1 SLARTRERLDDYT
14 LELQRHGMESVER
27 EVRWL
32 NELIESERSGRD
44 QRRSSPEGSAQQKTA
59 GEPDGLPRRG
69 DNPPDPSGDT
79 AK

>member
-1 SLARTRERLDDYT
+1 
-14 LELQRHGMESVER
+14 SVER

-44 QRRSSPEGSAQQKTA
+44 QRRSSPESSAQQNTA

-69 DNPPDPSGDT
+69 DNPSDPSGDT